1 MDRRRLALVFGND
14 RYPKNKLNSCRKD
27 AKDVSAKLKELG
39 FHCTVYLDQN
49 KRQMDIAIR
58 DFCAIILNDDC
69 VLVYFSGHG
78 MEAKGKNYLVPIEN
92 IQDPEFDCI
101 NLEELLKQLNNCG
114 DNLLNIIILDACR
127 ADQENDTWKTKA
139 TSAENEHTLKP
150 AFGKA
155 LSGHVRLPNQ
165 SQFVLIYSA
174 DPGTVSFAAGP
185 HTNGNSFFTYSLLN
199 HISTSNIK
207 LEDMLKEVSK
217 EIKLKS
223 QRRQRPWLHSCLDED
238 FFFKRKGQ
246 SALVNH
252 ININTKWTQH
262 GITIAGGNGQGNQLN
277 QLDGPEGIYVDDDH
291 QTIYIAD
298 WGNHRI
304 VEWKYGAK
312 NGQVVAGGNGNGNG
326 SDQLSFPTNV
336 IVDKKNDSLIICD
349 KGNRRVVRWSC
360 QNGRNGETIISDIDC
375 WGLTMDNNGDFYVT
389 DYWKSEVRR
398 WKQGDTEGTI
408 VAGGNGQGNHL
419 NQLHHPTYIFVDEHH
434 SVYVSDITNH
444 RVIKWMKGAKE
455 GIVVAGRKG
464 RGNGLTQLS
473 FPRGVIVNH
482 LGNVYVTDYGNH
494 RIMRWCKRSCEGS
507 IVVGGNGEGKQLNQF
522 YRPTGLSF
530 DVQGSLYVVDEE
542 PDIGDLEVVEI
553 EHNGESLADSWF
565 LDDITI
571 EMPTKGRAFYF
582 ACHEW
587 LSKEKVISYEVTFY
601 TCDVSHAGTGA
612 NVSLILYGTLDNIG
626 IRGSKQKGELTK
638 LHIEHDSSMISP
650 DWFLDK
656 VEVIN
661 MNTNETISFSCN
673 RWLGKRHDDHEIQR
687 DLLPMKIS

>member
-1 MDRRRLALVFGND
+1 MQQGLSLMNAPSETIIAFACAAGEAALDETRNNRNGIF
-14 RYPKNKLNSCRKD
+14 
-27 AKDVSAKLKELG
+27 
-39 FHCTVYLDQN
+39 T
-49 KRQMDIAIR
+49 
-58 DFCAIILNDDC
+58 
-69 VLVYFSGHG
+69 
-78 MEAKGKNYLVPIEN
+78 EN
-92 IQDPEFDCI
+92 
-101 NLEELLKQLNNCG
+101 LLKYIAMPNKDIEEVLKKVSRDVKLQTGGFQKPYRTTSLTE
-114 DNLLNIIILDACR
+114 DVFLVT
-127 ADQENDTWKTKA
+127 ND
-139 TSAENEHTLKP
+139 
-150 AFGKA
+150 
-155 LSGHVRLPNQ
+155 
-165 SQFVLIYSA
+165 SQ
-174 DPGTVSFAAGP
+174 
-185 HTNGNSFFTYSLLN
+185 
-199 HISTSNIK
+199 
-207 LEDMLKEVSK
+207 
-217 EIKLKS
+217 
-223 QRRQRPWLHSCLDED
+223 
-238 FFFKRKGQ
+238 GQ

-587 LSKEKVISYEVTFY
+587 LSKEKGDERTKRILKVKDSNQSSFRPLIPYEIEILTSDKQHVGTTQHGWIGKKLFGGQTDTFTFECRSLGKLRRTILGHKERPEYPLKTYEGCEAMWHAAHVTVTDPSTGVKFEFPVRKWIDINNESDVFECAEKKEDTIAQQRHRHMIKY
-601 TCDVSHAGTGA
+601 KIIVHTGDVSHTGTDA
-612 NVSLILYGTLDNIG
+612 NVSLILYGTLGDIG

-638 LHIEHDSSMISP
+638 LHIEHDNAMLSP
-650 DWFLDK
+650 NWFLDK

-661 MNTNETISFSCN
+661 MGTNETIGFPCN
-673 RWLGKRHDDHEIQR
+673 RWLGKRHGDHEIQR